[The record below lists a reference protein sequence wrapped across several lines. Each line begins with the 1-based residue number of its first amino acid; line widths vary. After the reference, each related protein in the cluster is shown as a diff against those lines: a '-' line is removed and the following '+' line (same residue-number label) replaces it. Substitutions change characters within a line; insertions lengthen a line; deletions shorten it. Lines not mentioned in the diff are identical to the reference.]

1 MHKGS
6 RSLPY
11 DTGYVFLFLLIM
23 LALEFYP
30 LGKIADRMFW
40 KHTRE
45 VLDFHGC
52 NDRAEEEN
60 PELKKMLAEDGGLST
75 ANSLIILGLDLLL
88 IFFCKQVTTAIFLYF
103 SYTR

>member
-1 MHKGS
+1 MQ
-6 RSLPY
+6 
-11 DTGYVFLFLLIM
+11 
-23 LALEFYP
+23 ALEFYP

-52 NDRAEEEN
+52 KDRAEEVN
-60 PELKKMLAEDGGLST
+60 QELKKKLAEDGSLST
-75 ANSLIILGLDLLL
+75 ANSLSILGLDLLL
-88 IFFCKQVTTAIFLYF
+88 VFFCKQVTTAIFLYF